1 MAEIQLA
8 IEGEDAMPT
17 AGYAYAATE
26 VLLAIPGI
34 SGNYA
39 VSSDAPEREGITA
52 TVATI
57 VGIVGGAIAIAEQIR
72 K

>member
-8 IEGEDAMPT
+8 IEGKDAI
-17 AGYAYAATE
+17 AATE
-26 VLLAIPGI
+26 ALLAIPGI

-39 VSSDAPEREGITA
+39 VSADAPKREGVTA

-72 K
+72 